1 MLSACISSAQK
12 YTSYSNAIALN
23 LYSEALRDSVN
34 IDIFVPNDIEEKAS
48 SEFPVIYLLDKQL
61 NQNYQYNIATIDYLS
76 TLQWMPKAV
85 VVGISFPWKV
95 RDKWTTPNASGGNAD
110 DLISFMENELNAY
123 LKNLYTISNFNL
135 LIGHSRT
142 AIFSSYALSKKPY
155 FFNGAI
161 ASSVSN
167 FDFGNEYQKE
177 VFDNFLKTIPSF
189 ANTFFYYYSVGELAY
204 GDLHEPAVDTLNA
217 YLESIS
223 LPSNF
228 QWKNYK
234 HKVAHKL
241 TPGVTVSTALSDIFK
256 DYGIRINQCFDI
268 AKASPNTFPEEE
280 FTNYYSSLSTVLG
293 FEIQPSKY
301 FFNSIGSEYFFDHN
315 GTYGENNLD
324 FALKIL
330 FMAIEKYPS
339 DFSYYSW
346 IGEIYAAQ
354 HLLDKRDEYLNKAIK
369 LIQEDTSLSTEER
382 EMYLEEIEEL
392 RK

>member
-1 MLSACISSAQK
+1 MKLYSIFFLMLSACISSAQK

-280 FTNYYSSLSTVLG
+280 FTNYYS
-293 FEIQPSKY
+293 
-301 FFNSIGSEYFFDHN
+301 
-315 GTYGENNLD
+315 
-324 FALKIL
+324 
-330 FMAIEKYPS
+330 
-339 DFSYYSW
+339 
-346 IGEIYAAQ
+346 
-354 HLLDKRDEYLNKAIK
+354 
-369 LIQEDTSLSTEER
+369 
-382 EMYLEEIEEL
+382 
-392 RK
+392 